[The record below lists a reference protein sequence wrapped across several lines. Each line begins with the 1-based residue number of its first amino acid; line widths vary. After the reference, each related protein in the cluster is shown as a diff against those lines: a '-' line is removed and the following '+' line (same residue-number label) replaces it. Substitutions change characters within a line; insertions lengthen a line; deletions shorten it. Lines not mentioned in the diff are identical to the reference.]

1 MSEYKK
7 KLHPNFAW
15 TKEKRNSH
23 PYFMWDSISTTHEFL
38 RKAIGEEESIKSV
51 AEKIADKKPLKI
63 FLTGCG
69 TSHHSA
75 IAGRYI
81 LENVAKLP
89 AESISAFELLNYPPQ
104 GLNDKTTLVA
114 FSHSGASKATVDVV
128 KFAKENGAFT
138 IALTC
143 TSQSPITKA
152 SDYTIVVL
160 GKEEKA
166 APQTRSYTAALMTT
180 CLLSISLGIL
190 TRPQDT
196 QRFVE
201 LRKKLD
207 SVCGAVETVL
217 KNTEE
222 LIVEVA
228 GRYRDVKD
236 FFIVGG
242 GPNYVT
248 ALEAALKMKEAALV
262 HAEGEEVE
270 EMAHGPIYSLD
281 ENMVVIAVAP
291 PGKSYARMLDIVKAA
306 NAIGSPNIS
315 IVDEKDAELSRISTE
330 VIRVPSGPEEFTP
343 ITYLLPLQMLAYHI
357 ALKKGHNPDLIRTDE
372 PEYSEVSQIV
382 FPPGTH

>member
-1 MSEYKK
+1 MSENKK
-7 KLHPNFAW
+7 KIHPNFAW
-15 TKEKRNSH
+15 TKEKRNFH
-23 PYFMWDSISTTHEFL
+23 PYFMWDSISTTPEFL
-38 RKAIGEEESIKSV
+38 RRAIGEEESIKSV
-51 AEKIADKKPLKI
+51 AKKIADKEPLKI

-81 LENVAKLP
+81 LENVVKLP
-89 AESISAFELLNYPPQ
+89 AESVPAFELLNYPPQ
-104 GLNDKTTLVA
+104 GLNNRATLIA

-128 KFAKENGAFT
+128 RLAKENGAFT

-143 TSQSPITKA
+143 TSQSSITKA
-152 SDYTIVVL
+152 SDYTIMVP

-166 APQTRSYTAALMTT
+166 APQTRGYTVALMTT
-180 CLLSISLGIL
+180 YLLSISLGIL

-207 SVCGAVETVL
+207 SVCGTVETVL
-217 KNTEE
+217 RSTEG
-222 LIVEVA
+222 LIAEVA
-228 GRYRDVKD
+228 GKYRDVKD

-248 ALEAALKMKEAALV
+248 ALEAALKMKEASLV

-281 ENMVVIAVAP
+281 KDMVVIAVAP
-291 PGKSYARMLDIVKAA
+291 LGKSYTRMLDIVKAA

-315 IVDEKDAELSRISTE
+315 IVDEKDTELSKISTE

-343 ITYLLPLQMLAYHI
+343 ITYLLPLQMLAYYI

-372 PEYSEVSQIV
+372 QEYSNVSQIV